1 MTSSAAS
8 CMASVPVI
16 DLFAGPG
23 GLGEGFGAFQAGGKP
38 PFEVRLSI
46 EKDAIACAT
55 LRLRNFF
62 RQFEQTP
69 EELLAYFAGE
79 APLADAFAA
88 YPEEAASAGAAVWH
102 AELGRIS
109 ARTVVRRVRDC
120 IGECSDWVL
129 LGGPPCQAYSIA
141 GRSRM
146 RTTHPDFERDER
158 HLLYQEYLRIV
169 ADHAPAVFVLENV
182 KGLLTSKHGGRRIVT
197 RILDDLSAPG
207 KALGTG
213 LRSARR
219 YRLYALGQRQGT
231 LPWMNEEQQ
240 DGEEFLV
247 RAEEFGIPQMRHRIF
262 IVGVRSDIPG
272 RPATL
277 QLQEEI
283 TAGEVLSDLPPIRSQ
298 LSRAEDSFASWRRA
312 VSEIRNWSWMS
323 ASDGRGLAPVAREIR
338 RTIGMLSETQLDVGA
353 AYLRHRASPKALG
366 AWYRHKTMGLTHHDS
381 RAHMQSDLHRYI
393 FASTFARV
401 HSRSPELKDFPKE
414 LRPAH
419 RNVTAAIEGGEMF
432 NDRFRVQ
439 LEHRPSTTI
448 TSHISKDG
456 HYYIHPDPLQCRSL
470 TVREA
475 ARLQTFPDNYFF
487 EGNKTHK
494 YHQIGNAVP
503 PLLAMGIARVVH
515 DLLVAADRL
524 GPPSVSV
531 TRKRRIAF
539 RAAHAR

>member
-1 MTSSAAS
+1 M
-8 CMASVPVI
+8 
-16 DLFAGPG
+16 D
-23 GLGEGFGAFQAGGKP
+23 
-38 PFEVRLSI
+38 
-46 EKDAIACAT
+46 
-55 LRLRNFF
+55 
-62 RQFEQTP
+62 
-69 EELLAYFAGE
+69 EEL
-79 APLADAFAA
+79 
-88 YPEEAASAGAAVWH
+88 
-102 AELGRIS
+102 
-109 ARTVVRRVRDC
+109 
-120 IGECSDWVL
+120 
-129 LGGPPCQAYSIA
+129 
-141 GRSRM
+141 
-146 RTTHPDFERDER
+146 
-158 HLLYQEYLRIV
+158 
-169 ADHAPAVFVLENV
+169 
-182 KGLLTSKHGGRRIVT
+182 
-197 RILDDLSAPG
+197 
-207 KALGTG
+207 
-213 LRSARR
+213 
-219 YRLYALGQRQGT
+219 
-231 LPWMNEEQQ
+231 Q

-277 QLQEEI
+277 QHQEEI

-298 LSRAEDSFASWRRA
+298 LNRAEDSFASWRRA
-312 VSEIRNWSWMS
+312 VSEIRNCSWMS
-323 ASDGRGLAPVAREIR
+323 ASGDRVLASVAREIR
-338 RTIGMLSETQLDVGA
+338 RTIGTLSETQLDAGA
-353 AYLRHRASPKALG
+353 AYIRHRASPKALG
-366 AWYRHKTMGLTHHDS
+366 AWYRGNTVGLTHHDS
-381 RAHMQSDLHRYI
+381 RAHMRSDLHRYI

-487 EGNKTHK
+487 EGNRTDK

-515 DLLVAADRL
+515 DLLIAADRL
-524 GPPSVSV
+524 GPPSVPV
-531 TRKRRIAF
+531 TRKRRMTL
-539 RAAHAR
+539 